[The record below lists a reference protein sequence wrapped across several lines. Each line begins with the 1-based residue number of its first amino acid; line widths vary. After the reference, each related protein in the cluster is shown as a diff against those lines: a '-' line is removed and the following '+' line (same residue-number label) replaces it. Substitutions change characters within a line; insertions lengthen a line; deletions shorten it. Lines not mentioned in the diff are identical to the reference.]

1 MKVNIYFDKL
11 DEKSQGLAGMTGIYF
26 RYYDAQN
33 YYVLKF
39 NVPGK
44 DQIELYKKVSGEESL
59 IGITYYLAKK
69 GDSVKFRVWYR
80 YFFVIH
86 YKTIKIYRQ
95 IVKLYKLGK
104 NKIIRKSI

>member
-59 IGITYYLAKK
+59 IAKK

-95 IVKLYKLGK
+95 IGK
-104 NKIIRKSI
+104 IR

>member
-44 DQIELYKKVSGEESL
+44 TIYANGKGETETVIFPSASLKKAE
-59 IGITYYLAKK
+59 
-69 GDSVKFRVWYR
+69 
-80 YFFVIH
+80 
-86 YKTIKIYRQ
+86 
-95 IVKLYKLGK
+95 
-104 NKIIRKSI
+104 N